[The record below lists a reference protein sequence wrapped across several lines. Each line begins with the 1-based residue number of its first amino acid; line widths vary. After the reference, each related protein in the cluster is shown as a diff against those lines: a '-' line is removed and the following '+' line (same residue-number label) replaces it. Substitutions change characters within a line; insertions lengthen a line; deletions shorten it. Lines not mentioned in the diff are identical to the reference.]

1 MTSGY
6 YGIDMDI
13 IFYNNKSDSRQL
25 VKELI
30 QGITL
35 SGTLRKESSII
46 KPNITIESSEIIRY
60 NYAYIPLFRRYYF
73 INNIDVMRGNIWNL
87 DLEVDPLMS
96 FKKDILSYNVIV
108 DKQELITN
116 GDEYIDDGSLVT
128 DNKMFSRIYNF
139 ANGFNSRGE
148 LILITA
154 G

>member
-35 SGTLRKESSII
+35 SGTLRKESSLI

-60 NYAYIPLFRRYYF
+60 NYVYIPLFRRYYF
-73 INNIDVMRGNIWNL
+73 INNIDIIRQNIWNL

-108 DKQELITN
+108 DKQELVTN

-139 ANGFNSRGE
+139 ANGFNSEGE